1 MNRTLRV
8 AGRQGRGDPYMHT
21 KDGGHTF
28 NGGIAFPI
36 EEQDEPITTA
46 EGASFWA
53 AFSYC
58 LLLSVAIIGFIAWS
72 AA

>member
-1 MNRTLRV
+1 MKRTIHM
-8 AGRQGRGDPYMHT
+8 GGMQGQGDPYMHT
-21 KDGGHTF
+21 KDGGHSV

-36 EEQDEPITTA
+36 EQDEPITTA

-58 LLLSVAIIGFIAWS
+58 LLLSMALISFIAWS
-72 AA
+72 AS